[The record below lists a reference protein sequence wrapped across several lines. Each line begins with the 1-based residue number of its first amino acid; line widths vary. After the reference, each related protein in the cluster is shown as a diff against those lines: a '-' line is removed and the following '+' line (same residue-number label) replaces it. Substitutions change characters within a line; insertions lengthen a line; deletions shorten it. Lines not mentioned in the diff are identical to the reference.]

1 MLELV
6 MNYKYSFVIMV
17 IYNKQTNSY
26 IRYSNLALF
35 VLKCFGKQIYV
46 NK

>member
-6 MNYKYSFVIMV
+6 MNYKYSFVIM
-17 IYNKQTNSY
+17 IIHNKQTNSY
-26 IRYSNLALF
+26 IRHPNLTLF
-35 VLKCFGKQIYV
+35 VLKCFSKQINV